1 MASTFTRWAVL
12 ALLACGA
19 QGCVSG
25 TPRWD
30 SQFGAATRANLAA
43 QTIDPAAGNIRHPTA
58 GLSGPAARAAIDN
71 YERSFAQPDTGQ
83 PAPMIRSH

>member
-1 MASTFTRWAVL
+1 MASTFTRRAALV
-12 ALLACGA
+12 LLACGA
-19 QGCVSG
+19 QGCIST
-25 TPRWD
+25 TPHWD

-43 QTIDPAAGNIRHPTA
+43 QTIDPAAGNIRHPAA

-83 PAPMIRSH
+83 PAPMIRAQ

>member
-1 MASTFTRWAVL
+1 MASIFTRCV
-12 ALLACGA
+12 ALTLFACGA

-25 TPRWD
+25 TPHWD
-30 SQFGAATRANLAA
+30 SQFGTATRANLAA
-43 QTIDPAAGNIRHPTA
+43 QTIDPAAGSIRHPAA

-83 PAPMIRSH
+83 PVPMIRSH

>member
-1 MASTFTRWAVL
+1 MASTFTRRAALV
-12 ALLACGA
+12 LLACGA
-19 QGCVSG
+19 QGCISS
-25 TPRWD
+25 TPQWD

-43 QTIDPAAGNIRHPTA
+43 QTIDPAAGSIRHPAA

-83 PAPMIRSH
+83 PAPLIRSH

>member
-1 MASTFTRWAVL
+1 MASTFTRRAALV
-12 ALLACGA
+12 LLACGA
-19 QGCVSG
+19 QGCISS
-25 TPRWD
+25 TPHWD

-43 QTIDPAAGNIRHPTA
+43 QTIDPAAGSIRHPAA

-83 PAPMIRSH
+83 PAPMIRSQ

>member
-1 MASTFTRWAVL
+1 MASIFTRCAAL

-19 QGCVSG
+19 HGCVSG
-25 TPRWD
+25 TPHWD
-30 SQFGAATRANLAA
+30 SQFGEATRANLAA
-43 QTIDPAAGNIRHPTA
+43 QTIDPAAGNIRHPAA

-83 PAPMIRSH
+83 PAPLIRSH